1 METDNLQLEHHEV
14 IGQLASCPATSF
26 HEYLVSDKIKNILVK
41 SEIESIEDRYG
52 NIVAR
57 VDGRG
62 SDSKSIAFVAHM
74 DHPGF
79 EVNRMHSGKIIASA
93 LGGVPVAV
101 FYQETTPAFSFDRNG
116 VRLPCELL
124 PFGPPEKREV
134 EVVSDHDLPKE
145 TPIVFDLPDI
155 DIHDQQINM
164 RALDDIAGCA
174 SIISAMQEIKKNPSD
189 TDVYAIFTRAE
200 EVGLIGAK
208 LLSESDL
215 IPGDTIMVSVETSSV
230 IPGVAQGNGPI
241 IRTGDASYTF
251 DAEAEQVI
259 IRARDSIQKKQSEF
273 ASQRHLM
280 SAGSCEASAFAANG
294 FKSTGIAFPLG
305 NWHNA
310 TTSIQDPS
318 GSIGVEYISLMDYIN
333 GIKLIEISARSVSSV
348 SESLNHRLR
357 HVPDDYR
364 MRLIVEG

>member
-1 METDNLQLEHHEV
+1 METDNLQPKYREV
-14 IGQLASCPATSF
+14 IQEIASCPATSF
-26 HEYLVSDKIKNILVK
+26 HEYLVSDRIKNILVR
-41 SEIESIEDRYG
+41 SEIDFIEDQYG

-57 VDGRG
+57 VEGG
-62 SDSKSIAFVAHM
+62 QSDSPAIAFVAHM

-79 EVNRMHSGKIIASA
+79 EVSRTDSGKIIASA

-101 FYQETTPAFSFDRNG
+101 FYRQATSAFSFDRNG
-116 VRLPCELL
+116 TRLSCNLL
-124 PFGPPEKREV
+124 AFGPPEKREV
-134 EVVSDHDLPKE
+134 EVVSDYDLPKR

-155 DIHDQQINM
+155 DIQDGQINM

-174 SIISAMQEIKKNPSD
+174 SIISAMQEIKRNPSD

-208 LLSESDL
+208 LLSQSDM
-215 IPGDTIMVSVETSSV
+215 ISGNTIMVSVETSSV
-230 IPGVAQGNGPI
+230 IPGVAQGDGPI

-259 IRARDSIQKKQSEF
+259 IRARDLIQKKQSGF
-273 ASQRHLM
+273 VSQRHLM

-294 FKSTGIAFPLG
+294 FKSTGLAYPLG

-318 GSIGVEYISLMDYIN
+318 GSIGVEFISLMDYVH
-333 GIKLIEISARSVSSV
+333 GIELIEMSARCVSSV

-357 HVPDDYR
+357 HVPDEYR
-364 MRLIVEG
+364 IRLNVED

>member
-1 METDNLQLEHHEV
+1 METDNLQLKYHEV
-14 IGQLASCPATSF
+14 IQQLASCPATSF
-26 HEYLVSDKIKNILVK
+26 HEYLVSDKIKNILDK
-41 SEIESIEDRYG
+41 SDIGFIEDQYG
-52 NIVAR
+52 NIVAH
-57 VDGRG
+57 VEGG
-62 SDSKSIAFVAHM
+62 QSDSPPIAFVAHM

-79 EVNRMHSGKIIASA
+79 EVSRIDSGKIIAGA
-93 LGGVPVAV
+93 LGGVPVSV
-101 FYQETTPAFSFDRNG
+101 FYREATSAFSFDRNG
-116 VRLPCELL
+116 TRLSCELL
-124 PFGPPEKREV
+124 AFGPPENREV
-134 EVVSDHDLPKE
+134 EVVSDYDLPNG

-155 DIHDQQINM
+155 DIHDGQINM

-174 SIISAMQEIKKNPSD
+174 SIISAMQEINRNPAD

-208 LLSESDL
+208 LVSQSDV
-215 IPGDTIMVSVETSSV
+215 IPGNTIMVSVETSSV
-230 IPGVAQGNGPI
+230 IPGVVQGNGPI

-273 ASQRHLM
+273 VSQRHLM

-294 FKSTGIAFPLG
+294 FKSTGLAFPLG

-310 TTSIQDPS
+310 TTSIQDPR
-318 GSIGVEYISLMDYIN
+318 GSIGVEYISLMDYIH
-333 GIKLIEISARSVSSV
+333 GIKLIEMSARSVLSV
-348 SESLNHRLR
+348 SESLNERLR

-364 MRLIVEG
+364 MRLNLEG